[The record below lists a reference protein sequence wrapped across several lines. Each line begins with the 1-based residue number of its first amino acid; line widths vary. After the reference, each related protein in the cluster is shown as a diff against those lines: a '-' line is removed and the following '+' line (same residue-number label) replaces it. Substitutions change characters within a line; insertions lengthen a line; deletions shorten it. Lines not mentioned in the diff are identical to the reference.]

1 MPNIGLIELR
11 DSETGEPSPYILIR
25 DRLEALIDRKSFYR
39 LVEIGPGRGALTLPV
54 LERAGKLDVV
64 EIDRDLAAELR
75 GVAVS
80 GELTVH
86 EADALQFDFAKLK
99 SGPQRLRL
107 FGNLPYN
114 ISTPLLFRLVAQSA
128 AIDDMLFMLQKEVVD
143 RMTAVPGNKTYGR
156 LTVMLAVVTSME
168 KLFTIGPGA
177 FTPAPRVDS
186 AIVRITPLARP
197 GVTEA
202 ARECFAQLVSL
213 AFSQRRKTLRNAL
226 RGLATAQDISD
237 AGLDPGQRP
246 ETVDPQGFAALAQS
260 LIA

>member
-1 MPNIGLIELR
+1 MRSRKRFGQHFLHDPQVIARIVNALDPR
-11 DSETGEPSPYILIR
+11 PGE
-25 DRLEALIDRKSFYR
+25 R
-39 LVEIGPGRGALTLPV
+39 LVEIGPGRGALTYPV
-54 LERAGKLDVV
+54 LARAGKLDVV

-75 GVAVS
+75 GATVS

-86 EADALQFDFAKLK
+86 EADALHFDFGALTRA
-99 SGPQRLRL
+99 SQRLRL

-128 AIDDMLFMLQKEVVD
+128 AIGDMLFMLQKEVVD
-143 RMTAVPGNKTYGR
+143 RMTAIPGNKTYGR
-156 LTVMLAVVTSME
+156 LTVMLAVVTDME

-186 AIVRITPLARP
+186 AIVRITPLAQP
-197 GVTEA
+197 GVSEA
-202 ARECFAQLVSL
+202 ARGCFAQLVSL

-226 RGLATAQDISD
+226 KGLATAQDIGN

>member
-1 MPNIGLIELR
+1 MR
-11 DSETGEPSPYILIR
+11 S
-25 DRLEALIDRKSFYR
+25 RKRFGQHFLHDPQVIARIVNTLDPRPGDR
-39 LVEIGPGRGALTLPV
+39 LVEIGPGRGALTYPV
-54 LERAGKLDVV
+54 LARTNKLDVV

-75 GVAVS
+75 GAAVS

-86 EADALQFDFAKLK
+86 EADALQFDFAGLVRG
-99 SGPQRLRL
+99 SQRLRL

-156 LTVMLAVVTSME
+156 LTVMLAVVTRME

-197 GVTEA
+197 GVSEA

-226 RGLATAQDISD
+226 RAMATAQAISD

-246 ETVDPQGFAALAQS
+246 ETVEPEGFAALAQS